1 MFSKEK
7 IEIALRV
14 YHQCGS
20 LVETIRILGYPART
34 TLYNWIAAEG
44 PKEPENK
51 LPQPINQH
59 PYKPSTEVKME
70 AVRRCFVFGEN
81 VTSVS
86 KDMGYSRNSIYTWRK
101 KYSQGETALLMDDK
115 KIVSDAAAE
124 DSAPNKAPTIE
135 ELQKKID
142 RLELKVAIFEEVI
155 NVLKKDPGVNLKN
168 LKNREKAVIVD
179 ALRNRFPLPLIL
191 EELGFAKSSY
201 YYWAAAFKRADKY
214 SDERRL
220 IIEIFHANHECYGY
234 RRIYGELKNNNIV
247 LSEKVIRRIMKAE
260 NLIVPIKGKKKFST
274 YLGELSPAV
283 PNLVQRNFHAEQP
296 NKLWLT
302 DVTEFSLPSGKVY
315 LSPILD
321 CFDGMLPAWS
331 ISTKADSRLANSML
345 DKAIATLKDDEKPI
359 IHSDRGNHYRW
370 PSWIERMEAAGLT
383 RSMSMKGC
391 SPDNAACEGLFGR
404 IKNEMFYN
412 RDWSGVSIP
421 EFITI
426 LNDYLIWYNEKRIK
440 VSLNYMSPAQY
451 RRSLSLAA

>member
-51 LPQPINQH
+51 LPQPIDQH
-59 PYKPSTEVKME
+59 PYKPSPEVKIE

-179 ALRNRFPLPLIL
+179 ALRNRFPLPLML
-191 EELGFAKSSY
+191 EELGFAKSCY

-234 RRIYGELKNNNIV
+234 RRIYGKLKEKNII
-247 LSEKVIRRIMKAE
+247 LSEKVVRRIMKAE
-260 NLIVPIKGKKKFST
+260 RLVVPIKRKKKFST

-331 ISTKADSRLANSML
+331 ISTKADSHLANSML

-412 RDWSGVSIP
+412 RDWSGVSIS

-440 VSLNYMSPAQY
+440 VSLNYMSPVQY